1 MQLNYKT
8 STLRLN
14 TAKLLSTTFSD
25 SHRKIYVDEQNHI
38 FCKNFVSQKHEN
50 LSAQFP
56 TFITLTIS
64 FTSILPE
71 LSVSYILNAH
81 LKNKVI
87 GTVEK
92 DMMIIHIR

>member
-1 MQLNYKT
+1 MLFPTLAYFPKHLN
-8 STLRLN
+8 SR
-14 TAKLLSTTFSD
+14 
-25 SHRKIYVDEQNHI
+25 RKMYVDEQNHI

-64 FTSILPE
+64 FTSILQE

-81 LKNKVI
+81 LKKKVK

-92 DMMIIHIR
+92 DLTIIHIR